1 MTPDFPPT
9 DREPPP
15 LPGSPPSPDREPP
28 PIPGE
33 RLWPPAES
41 PILPPEPPARR
52 FRFPAWSAAA
62 ALVLLALYLGPLRS
76 EILFADDTGRIPTP
90 FDLTLR
96 SGSTEKK
103 IRIEKGSLH
112 LLRGR
117 WDEIEVTDP
126 FYESTIH
133 PLKGGSMRFTIQRN
147 LRLRLKQASTGHP
160 SVPQRGDP
168 DPRAD

>member
-1 MTPDFPPT
+1 MDRDFPPT

-28 PIPGE
+28 PIPRQ

-41 PILPPEPPARR
+41 PHERPHRR

-62 ALVLLALYLGPLRS
+62 ALVLLALYLGPLRA

-96 SGSTEKK
+96 SGSIEKK

-112 LLRGR
+112 LIRGR
-117 WDEIEVTDP
+117 WDELEVTDP

-133 PLKGGSMRFTIQRN
+133 PLAGGTMRFTIQRN
-147 LRLRLKQASTGHP
+147 VRLRLKQASTGHP

-168 DPRAD
+168 DPRND

>member
-1 MTPDFPPT
+1 MTSGFPPS

-15 LPGSPPSPDREPP
+15 LPEWEPLPDGEPP
-28 PIPGE
+28 PLPTQRHG
-33 RLWPPAES
+33 PP
-41 PILPPEPPARR
+41 PPETPGKKHR
-52 FRFPAWSAAA
+52 FQLPAWSAAA
-62 ALVLLALYLGPLRS
+62 ALISLALYLGPLRA

-103 IRIEKGSLH
+103 VRIEKGSLN

-126 FYESTIH
+126 FYETTLH

-147 LRLRLKQASTGHP
+147 LRLRLKQASTGQS

-168 DPRAD
+168 DPRDD

>member
-1 MTPDFPPT
+1 MSPDFPPS

-15 LPGSPPSPDREPP
+15 LPEWAPLPDGEPP
-28 PIPGE
+28 PLPTPPQSPPPPGKKH
-33 RLWPPAES
+33 
-41 PILPPEPPARR
+41 R
-52 FRFPAWSAAA
+52 FRFPAWSAVT
-62 ALVLLALYLGPLRS
+62 ALVLIALYLGPLRS

-103 IRIEKGSLH
+103 IRIEEGSLH

-126 FYESTIH
+126 FYETTVH
-133 PLKGGSMRFTIQRN
+133 PLKGGTMRFTIQRN

-168 DPRAD
+168 DPRND

>member
-1 MTPDFPPT
+1 MNPGFPSPE
-9 DREPPP
+9 REPPP

-28 PIPGE
+28 PLPGE
-33 RLWPPAES
+33 HHAPP
-41 PILPPEPPARR
+41 PRPPARR
-52 FRFPAWSAAA
+52 PLPAWSAVA
-62 ALVLLALYLGPLRS
+62 ALVLVALYLGPLRS
-76 EILFADDTGRIPTP
+76 EILFADDTGRVPTP

-96 SGSTEKK
+96 SGSTEKM
-103 IRIEKGSLH
+103 IRIEKGRLH

-126 FYESTIH
+126 FYESTVH
-133 PLKGGSMRFTIQRN
+133 PLNGGTMRFTIQRN

>member
-1 MTPDFPPT
+1 MNPHFPPP

-15 LPGSPPSPDREPP
+15 LPEWAPLPDGEPP
-28 PIPGE
+28 PLPGPSQSS
-33 RLWPPAES
+33 PPTEKKS
-41 PILPPEPPARR
+41 R
-52 FRFPAWSAAA
+52 FQFPAWSAVA
-62 ALVLLALYLGPLRS
+62 ALLLLALYLGPLRA
-76 EILFADDTGRIPTP
+76 EILFADDTGRVPTP

-96 SGSTEKK
+96 SGTTEKK

-126 FYESTIH
+126 FYETTLH

-147 LRLRLKQASTGHP
+147 LRLRLKQASTGQS

-168 DPRAD
+168 DPRDD

>member
-1 MTPDFPPT
+1 MTSGFPPP

-15 LPGSPPSPDREPP
+15 LPEWAPLPDGEPP
-28 PIPGE
+28 PLPTSPQS
-33 RLWPPAES
+33 PP
-41 PILPPEPPARR
+41 PPETPEKKRR

-62 ALVLLALYLGPLRS
+62 ALVSLALYLGPLRA

-96 SGSTEKK
+96 SGSTEKVV
-103 IRIEKGSLH
+103 RIEKGSLH

-126 FYESTIH
+126 FYESTVH
-133 PLKGGSMRFTIQRN
+133 PLKGDEMRFTIQRN

-168 DPRAD
+168 DPRDD

>member
-1 MTPDFPPT
+1 MDRDFPPT

-15 LPGSPPSPDREPP
+15 LPGSPPSPHREPP
-28 PIPGE
+28 PIPGQ
-33 RLWPPAES
+33 RLWPPAE
-41 PILPPEPPARR
+41 PPARPPERPPRR

-62 ALVLLALYLGPLRS
+62 ALVLLALYLGPLRA

-112 LLRGR
+112 LIRGR

-126 FYESTIH
+126 FYESTVH
-133 PLKGGSMRFTIQRN
+133 PLAGGTMRFTIQRN

-168 DPRAD
+168 DPKND

>member
-1 MTPDFPPT
+1 MSPDFPPP

-15 LPGSPPSPDREPP
+15 LPEWAPLPDGEPP
-28 PIPGE
+28 PLPG
-33 RLWPPAES
+33 PPQG
-41 PILPPEPPARR
+41 PPPPETKRR
-52 FRFPAWSAAA
+52 FQFPAWSAVA
-62 ALVLLALYLGPLRS
+62 ALLLLALYLGPLRA

-96 SGSTEKK
+96 SGTTEKVV
-103 IRIEKGSLH
+103 RIEKGRIN

-126 FYESTIH
+126 FYETTVH
-133 PLKGGSMRFTIQRN
+133 PLKGGSMRFTVQRN
-147 LRLRLKQASTGHP
+147 LRLRLKQASTGQS

-168 DPRAD
+168 DPRDD

>member
-1 MTPDFPPT
+1 LPD
-9 DREPPP
+9 
-15 LPGSPPSPDREPP
+15 SPPSPDREPP

-41 PILPPEPPARR
+41 PVLPPEPPTRR
-52 FRFPAWSAAA
+52 RRSLAWLAVPP
-62 ALVLLALYLGPLRS
+62 LLLALYLGPLRS

-103 IRIEKGSLH
+103 IRIEEGSLH

-126 FYESTIH
+126 FYESTVH
-133 PLKGGSMRFTIQRN
+133 PLAGGTMRFTIQRN

-168 DPRAD
+168 DPQAD

>member
-1 MTPDFPPT
+1 MDRDFLPT

-41 PILPPEPPARR
+41 TARLPERPPRR

-62 ALVLLALYLGPLRS
+62 ALVSLALYLGPLRA

-90 FDLTLR
+90 FDITLR
-96 SGSTEKK
+96 SGSTEKTVHV
-103 IRIEKGSLH
+103 EKGRIH

-126 FYESTIH
+126 FYETTVH
-133 PLKGGSMRFTIQRN
+133 PLKGGTMRFTIQRN

-160 SVPQRGDP
+160 TVPQRGDP
-168 DPRAD
+168 DPRND